1 MHDLSLHKGTKNS
14 QIFHFVIADL
24 FSRANTTIKITR
36 CIWVKCDFFTNFV
49 PLMRRPF
56 NMNPAIERNSILLI
70 YTGGTIG
77 MMKNPVTGALENFNF
92 DQLLEYVP
100 EIKGFNLD
108 LYSIAFEPPMD
119 SSDISPES
127 WSQLVKIIYSNYDQY
142 DGFVI
147 LHGTDTMAFT
157 ASALSFMLEGLMK
170 PVILTGSQLP
180 IGALRTDGKENLLT
194 AIEIAAAKHQDG
206 TPIVPEVCVFFH
218 EKLMRGNRTTKVS
231 AENFDAFES
240 NNYPLLAHSGIEL
253 QFYEHNILPYRADSM
268 LTPHYE
274 MDPNI
279 IIFSLFP
286 GMQPEIVKKMMR
298 DRKLKGVIFRT
309 FGSGNAPQQE
319 WLVKA
324 LSHAT
329 QSGKTIVNIT
339 QCSTG
344 SVKMGLYE
352 TGRQLLEA
360 GIISGYDSTVEAALT
375 KLMYLLGRGFNTEEI
390 NHYMNLSIAGEITL

>member
-1 MHDLSLHKGTKNS
+1 
-14 QIFHFVIADL
+14 
-24 FSRANTTIKITR
+24 
-36 CIWVKCDFFTNFV
+36 
-49 PLMRRPF
+49 
-56 NMNPAIERNSILLI
+56 
-70 YTGGTIG
+70 
-77 MMKNPVTGALENFNF
+77 
-92 DQLLEYVP
+92 
-100 EIKGFNLD
+100 
-108 LYSIAFEPPMD
+108 
-119 SSDISPES
+119 
-127 WSQLVKIIYSNYDQY
+127 
-142 DGFVI
+142 
-147 LHGTDTMAFT
+147 MAFT

-194 AIEIAAAKHQDG
+194 AIEIAAAKHEDG
-206 TPIVPEVCVFFH
+206 TPIAPEVCVFFH

-231 AENFDAFES
+231 ADNFDAFES

-253 QFYEHNILPYRADSM
+253 QFYNQNIKPYNPDAV

-298 DRKLKGVIFRT
+298 DKKLKGVIFRT
-309 FGSGNAPQQE
+309 FGSGNAPRQE

-324 LSHAT
+324 LSQAT
-329 QSGKTIVNIT
+329 LSGKTIVNIT

-352 TGRQLLEA
+352 TGRQLLES
-360 GIISGYDSTVEAALT
+360 GIISGHDSTVEAALT
-375 KLMYLLGRGFNTEEI
+375 KLMFLLGKGLGAEEI
-390 NHYMNLSIAGEITL
+390 RQQMNISIAGEVTL